1 VFIGAGMLPFLA
13 MLSLFFVLR
22 RIEPARFD

>member
-1 VFIGAGMLPFLA
+1 VFLGAGMMPFLA
-13 MLSLFFVLR
+13 MLSLYFVLR